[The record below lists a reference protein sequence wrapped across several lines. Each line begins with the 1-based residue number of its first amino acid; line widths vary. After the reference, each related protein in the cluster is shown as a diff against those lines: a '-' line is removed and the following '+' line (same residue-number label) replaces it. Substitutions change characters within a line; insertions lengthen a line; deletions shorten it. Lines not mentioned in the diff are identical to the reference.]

1 MKLSESLETLGS
13 KKALRAAKDV
23 ARQYEIEWGEGIETV
38 LKAICASPGIAPT
51 NVKAS
56 KDGSI
61 SAIEKWVLKY
71 SKGYEGRASQRIS
84 NAPGTTADPIIDSI
98 IGGRLTHLDEDDLE
112 NIKFAHRLGMSAE
125 NILGL
130 ILEEYLAEN
139 LSDSGWHCA
148 WGETARSIDFIKNNG
163 EMLQVKNRSNSEN
176 SSSVRVRAGTEIQ
189 KWHRVDAK
197 TGAYQWASLNEM
209 CGIESLSEA
218 NFVEFVKDL
227 LSKNPGAM
235 AVEEGNTWLEEE

>member
-1 MKLSESLETLGS
+1 MKLSETIKDLGP
-13 KKALRAAKDV
+13 KEAYKV
-23 ARQYEIEWGEGIETV
+23 ARQAASDYGIDWDEGIKAV
-38 LKAICASPGIAPT
+38 FKAICLNPTIAPT
-51 NVKAS
+51 NVKDS
-56 KDGSI
+56 KDGSVT
-61 SAIEKWVLKY
+61 AIEKWVLKY
-71 SKGYEGRASQRIS
+71 SKGYEGRASQRVS

-98 IGGRLTHLDEDDLE
+98 IGGRLTHLDDEDLE

-139 LSDSGWHCA
+139 LADSGWHCA

-176 SSSVRVRAGTEIQ
+176 SSSMRVRAGTEIQ

-209 CGIESLSEA
+209 CGIDSLSEA
-218 NFVEFVKDL
+218 NFVDFVKKL
-227 LSKNPGAM
+227 LSENPGAM
-235 AVEEGNTWLEEE
+235 AVEDGNTWLEEE